1 MNEIQTKKPKKQRKN
16 NGKLLGII
24 FTIVGALIFYFW
36 GWPPLKYGWE
46 SKSWPKTSGTITN
59 SEVNSWTKDG
69 RSQYDARIN
78 YSYEVDGKKYNSTK
92 INTSGSYSGGNI
104 TKAKELVDE
113 FSAGKTIDVYY
124 DPEIP
129 DSAALKPGV
138 SGNDILMAAFPLLF
152 LIIGLAVLTGLV
164 KPQRST
170 RQSNIHRK
178 TDVSKVIRNVMNR

>member
-1 MNEIQTKKPKKQRKN
+1 MDENQSEKPEKSRRN
-16 NGKLLGII
+16 NGFSLGII
-24 FTIVGALIFYFW
+24 FTLVGALIFYFW

-46 SKSWPKTSGTITN
+46 SKSWPKTSGTIAN

-69 RSQYDARIN
+69 RSQYDALIN
-78 YSYEVDGKKYNSTK
+78 YSYQVDGKKFNSTK

-104 TKAKELVDE
+104 TKAKKLVDE
-113 FSAGKTIDVYY
+113 FSAGKTVDVYY